1 MCRYDWPSGDDAFI
15 MREMHVFWGS
25 TQFVTNFP
33 YWQQGAM
40 STQRNTAAEYI
51 ALSSEAYGLIV
62 DTIASVTRSRLNYW
76 NSAWQIACRPYASAA
91 IRSTVRENFDRASEL
106 ANLTL
111 GELSSRVQRTAD
123 FSEKFLAQFGKLQ
136 DAARE
141 TYRDTLT
148 SYVSTVDHVKD
159 TSMSV
164 NGVATVD
171 QVKDASAEN
180 VGQRLRASGDARRP
194 RVRHELKDQVG
205 PLMLQGCG

>member
-1 MCRYDWPSGDDAFI
+1 
-15 MREMHVFWGS
+15 
-25 TQFVTNFP
+25 
-33 YWQQGAM
+33 M

-62 DTIASVTRSRLNYW
+62 DTIASATRSRLNYW
-76 NSAWQIACRPYASAA
+76 NSVWQIACRPYASAA

-123 FSEKFLAQFGKLQ
+123 FSEKLLAQFGKLQ

-205 PLMLQGCG
+205 PLCSKGVDEHARCV